1 MAQRRE
7 NHQDVPSPTA
17 GTGRHAVSHFEA
29 AWEQG
34 RDPRIDDYL
43 PPAGN
48 ARRRNVLIDLVHVD
62 LEHRFKAGSPAR
74 VEHYLERY
82 PELEGDCDVML
93 DLVWT
98 EYQLRQGEPGFT
110 LKEYKERFPQFD
122 GRFWKWFLRQ
132 DSQEASSVERSP
144 VDTDPELPRSE
155 EAKIPVRLGRHRVT
169 GQLGAGG
176 FGVVYKGYDEEL
188 EREVA
193 IKVPHRQR
201 VASAEEIAVYL
212 TEARVLA
219 RLDHPGIVPI
229 YDVGKTEEGLCY
241 LVSKFIAG
249 SDLGQQIRR
258 VKPSPQ
264 EAARLVARVAE
275 ALHHAHQK
283 GLVHRDIKPA
293 NILLDQEGNPY
304 LTDFGLA
311 LREQD
316 FGRGPNFTGTPA
328 YMSPEQARGEGHRV
342 DARTDIYSLGV
353 VLYEMLTG
361 RRPFESPDL
370 QELLEQIRTCEARP
384 PRQFDITVPRELD
397 RICLKALSRRAADR
411 FSTALDFAQDLRH
424 WLASVPAQTAPAEAS
439 GLPPDTATV
448 RYADRPPAADS
459 EQRATKVVPKGLRSF
474 DAEDADFYLGLLPG
488 PHDRDGLPSSV
499 RFWKTRLEERDP
511 DQTFRVGLLY
521 GPSGCGKSSLVKAGL
536 LPRLA
541 NHVQVAY
548 LEATPG
554 ETEARLLKA
563 LRKLCP
569 GLPEDLG
576 LAETVAQLRRGQ
588 GLSGNHKVVILL
600 DQFEQWLHAKSENPA
615 AELIQALRQ
624 CDGRHVQCV
633 LMVRDDFGMA
643 VTRFLRELEVP
654 LVEGHNFATV
664 DLFDPKHA
672 RKVLAEFGRAFGC
685 LANDLQALTREQN
698 QFLDQAVAG
707 LSQSGKVVSVRL
719 ALFAEMVKARPWTP
733 ATLKEVGGTEGI
745 GVSFLEETLGVR
757 SPNPVHRLHGRAARE
772 VLKALLPEKG
782 TNIKGHMRSQQQLL
796 TASRYGRWPAE
807 FCELLR
813 ILEAELRLITPTD
826 AEGLPAE
833 DLEKALSAGDHRYY
847 QLTHDYLVPSLRE
860 WLNRKQRETRRGR
873 AALLLEERTSSW
885 RMSRENRL
893 LPSLAEV
900 LRLSLLTRRAS
911 WSADDRAMMR
921 RAYWVTGRRLAVAG
935 GCILALA
942 LFLAL
947 FFKPEPQG
955 PLQRFLSGTNT
966 DSRLKA
972 FAELPLDKEEVCT
985 KVLGALENERDPAL
999 VRPILDALT
1008 TSLGG
1013 RAPNAA
1019 LRQDLAALLAK
1030 LLADPRLKTDI
1041 HLAAFDNLTRT
1052 ADPVR
1057 VLKGMRAYFRDN
1069 APERLRNRFLEYLGD
1084 QAKEDPKG
1092 EIRAALIE
1100 VTGALAERKTSG
1112 VRSEAFK
1119 IYANLASPPQV
1130 VAFVGQNGPAAEG
1143 TFAVT
1148 LLSYISE
1155 LDLERIR
1162 DEEARS
1168 GTIRLVVDLI
1178 KTSPSQELATCCVR
1192 LLDRPPPDR
1201 LCAWLLQAFAE
1212 DIKVA
1217 ARDSLIPY
1225 AAVAKPVRVQKIGE
1239 YIQNRLRKLVP
1250 VAAGRPIPPNPELE
1264 FLVQAIGELRGL
1276 GNAPYPLAREV
1287 VSELL
1292 LNRDALADRS
1302 MLDTVIVA
1310 LGQLGAK
1317 PGADAIPPLR
1327 KILADPASLLDD
1339 RVAAAGALG
1348 QLNDLDSLKVLK
1360 ETAAN
1365 KNNRPELRLA
1375 AVKSLGQLGCYQ
1387 RRRNQ
1392 PTKQVRRIL
1401 LALVNGILQD
1411 LVGHHANQQRKLV
1424 DTAFA
1429 AYADTAVPEEADSLF
1444 DLVANDRVNIT
1455 AFQAVG
1461 TIILNNPET
1470 CQLLVPNFLRW
1481 RVSNAHDPEGLAISP
1496 DEVLVG
1502 SFAGP
1507 NAPAA
1512 LDPAQV
1518 EAADLAIKSIA
1529 QALARA
1535 QCQDNPAIRK
1545 LAMKYLGKILKV
1557 DGAPR
1562 LNPLETDRDKRKAQV
1577 TAWEKWW
1584 QEKQNGLKRMETTLI
1599 SSN

>member
-1 MAQRRE
+1 VVNQ
-7 NHQDVPSPTA
+7 
-17 GTGRHAVSHFEA
+17 FEA
-29 AWEQG
+29 AWKQG

-43 PPAGN
+43 PPVGN
-48 ARRRNVLIDLVHVD
+48 AGRRHVLIDLVHVD
-62 LEHRFKAGSPAR
+62 LERRLKGGEPAR

-98 EYQLRQGEPGFT
+98 EYQLRQSDPGLT
-110 LKEYKERFPQFD
+110 LEEYKERFPQFD
-122 GRFWKWFLRQ
+122 GRFWMWFLRQ
-132 DSQEASSVERSP
+132 DSKEASSVQRSP
-144 VDTDPELPRSE
+144 ADTDPDLPRDAE
-155 EAKIPVRLGRHRVT
+155 TKMPVRLGRHRVT

-201 VASAEEIAVYL
+201 VASPEEIAAYL

-229 YDVGKTEEGLCY
+229 YDVGRTEDGLCY

-249 SDLGQQIRR
+249 SDLGQQFRR
-258 VKPSPQ
+258 VKPSVH

-283 GLVHRDIKPA
+283 CLVHRDIKPA
-293 NILLDQEGNPY
+293 NILLDQDGNPY

-424 WLASVPAQTAPAEAS
+424 WLASVSGQPAPPDGS
-439 GLPPDTATV
+439 GLPSATATV
-448 RYADRPPAADS
+448 HYPAQPPAADS
-459 EQRATKVVPKGLRSF
+459 EQRATRVVPKGLRSF

-541 NHVQVAY
+541 KHVQVAY

-554 ETEARLLKA
+554 ETEVRLLKA
-563 LRKLCP
+563 LRKFCP
-569 GLPEDLG
+569 RLPEDLG
-576 LAETVAQLRRGQ
+576 LAEAVAQLRRGQ
-588 GLSGNHKVVILL
+588 GLAGDTKVVILL
-600 DQFEQWLHAKSENPA
+600 DQFEQWLHAMSENPA
-615 AELIQALRQ
+615 AELIRALRQ
-624 CDGRHVQCV
+624 CDGGHVQCV

-654 LVEGHNFATV
+654 LIEGHNFATV

-698 QFLDQAVAG
+698 EFLDQAVAG
-707 LSQSGKVVSVRL
+707 LSQSGKVISVRL

-745 GVSFLEETLGVR
+745 GVAFLEETLGAR
-757 SPNPVHRLHGRAARE
+757 SPNPVHRLHEGAARE

-782 TNIKGHMRSQQQLL
+782 SNIKGSMRSQQQLL
-796 TASRYGRWPAE
+796 TASGYARWPGE
-807 FCELLR
+807 FRELLR

-826 AEGLPAE
+826 PEGLPPE
-833 DLEKALSAGDHRYY
+833 ELEKALSAGDQGYF

-860 WLNRKQRETRRGR
+860 WLTCKQRETRRGR
-873 AALLLEERTSSW
+873 ATLLLEERTNMW
-885 RMSRENRL
+885 RLSRENRL

-900 LRLSLLTRRAS
+900 LRISLLTRRAS
-911 WSADDRAMMR
+911 WADDDRAMMG
-921 RAYWVTGRRLAVAG
+921 RAYWVQGRRLAVTCGFIA
-935 GCILALA
+935 ALA
-942 LFLAL
+942 LSLAL
-947 FFKPEPQG
+947 VFRPEPEG
-955 PLQRFLSGTNT
+955 PLQRFLLGTNT

-972 FAELPLDKEEVCT
+972 LAELPLEKEDVFT

-999 VRPILDALT
+999 VRPVLDELT
-1008 TSLGG
+1008 RSLGAQ
-1013 RAPNAA
+1013 APTAA
-1019 LRQDLAALLAK
+1019 VRRDFAALLGK
-1030 LLADPRLKTDI
+1030 LLANPRLKTDI
-1041 HLAAFDNLTRT
+1041 HLAAFDNLTKT
-1052 ADPVR
+1052 ADR
-1057 VLKGMRAYFRDN
+1057 GHVLKGMHAYFRDG
-1069 APERLRNRFLEYLGD
+1069 APERLRNRFLDYLGER
-1084 QAKEDPKG
+1084 AKEDPHG
-1092 EIRAALIE
+1092 EIRTALIM
-1100 VTGALAERKTSG
+1100 VTRALAERNTSG

-1119 IYANLASPPQV
+1119 IYARLGSPPEV

-1143 TFAVT
+1143 AFAVT
-1148 LLSYISE
+1148 LLTYVSE
-1155 LDLERIR
+1155 LDLEHIR
-1162 DEEARS
+1162 DEEVRS
-1168 GTIRLVVDLI
+1168 DTIRQLI
-1178 KTSPSQELATCCVR
+1178 GLIRPPRSQELAACCVR
-1192 LLDRPPPDR
+1192 LLDRQPPGI
-1201 LCAWLLQAFAE
+1201 LCDWLLQAFAD

-1217 ARDSLIPY
+1217 ARDSLVPY
-1225 AAVAKPVRVQKIGE
+1225 AALAKPARVQKIGE

-1250 VAAGRPIPPNPELE
+1250 VAAGRGIPCSPELE
-1264 FLVQAIGELRGL
+1264 FLVQAIGKLRRL
-1276 GNAPYPLAREV
+1276 GTAPFPRASEV
-1287 VSELL
+1287 VSELFL
-1292 LNRDALADRS
+1292 KRADLQDVS
-1302 MLDTVIVA
+1302 ILDTVIVS
-1310 LGQLGAK
+1310 LGELGPKLGA
-1317 PGADAIPPLR
+1317 DLTQPLR
-1327 KILADPASLLDD
+1327 KILADPKNRHDD

-1348 QLNDLDSLKVLK
+1348 QLHDLGGLPILK
-1360 ETAAN
+1360 ETASK
-1365 KNNRPELRLA
+1365 KNNRLDLRLE
-1375 AVKSLGQLGCYQ
+1375 AVKSLGKLGGYL
-1387 RRRNQ
+1387 RRWGK
-1392 PTKQVRRIL
+1392 PTQEVR
-1401 LALVNGILQD
+1401 GILHRLFNHKAKEPPT
-1411 LVGHHANQQRKLV
+1411 LVE
-1424 DTAFA
+1424 TALD
-1429 AYADTAVPEEADSLF
+1429 AYADTAAPAEADALF
-1444 DLVANDRVNIT
+1444 DFLIIPNVNLP
-1455 AFQAVG
+1455 AFVAVG
-1461 TIILNNPET
+1461 KIILNHPDS
-1470 CQLLVPNFLRW
+1470 CKPLVESFLRW
-1481 RVSNAHDPEGLAISP
+1481 RVSNANDPQRLAVSP
-1496 DEVLVG
+1496 DEILVG
-1502 SFAGP
+1502 SYTGIYEG
-1507 NAPAA
+1507 AP
-1512 LDPAQV
+1512 LDPAQE
-1518 EAADLAIKSIA
+1518 EAAALAIKTIA
-1529 QALARA
+1529 QSLAEGQRA
-1535 QCQDNPAIRK
+1535 GKQDIRK
-1545 LAMKYLGKILKV
+1545 LAVQYLDKILKKV
-1557 DGAPR
+1557 PGVPR
-1562 LNPLETDRDKRKAQV
+1562 LDPLEPDKGKREAQV
-1577 TAWEKWW
+1577 AAWEEWW
-1584 QEKQNGLKRMETTLI
+1584 EKNHKHLMLMETTLI
-1599 SSN
+1599 FSN